1 MHQFIKHIKCLNV
14 QLKCLM
20 FAPICFGPSEDGL
33 YGPKH
38 VGTNMR
44 YFNSTF

>member
-1 MHQFIKHIKCLNV
+1 
-14 QLKCLM
+14 M

-44 YFNSTF
+44 YKGMVKV